1 MSSSVNLTGMQALS
15 TMSGSINYS
24 SIIQQLDQVNRAPGD
39 ALNTTI
45 QNEQLKENDWANIS
59 NLAAKVQNDL
69 LSFDQN
75 SSVYSTFKTSVTG
88 TNSSGIT
95 ATASTGAFPGTYNID
110 VTALGSTAS
119 STSSAQIG
127 SPLTSSNASTITIS
141 SNDFS
146 QAITTGTVS
155 MTIGSTTYTHNVTSS
170 DTIDTIMNDFQ
181 TQSGNAFTYDVG
193 TTAADKLSVKNNSAS
208 TIYFGSS
215 GDASNF
221 FQVAGLTSL
230 PAAAGATST
239 GSLLG
244 VVQIN
249 QPLQNAN
256 FSTAPYTGSMPG
268 STGQDGDLKI
278 NGVDITYNTAS
289 DNLQAVLNRINAST
303 AGVTASYD
311 PLNDKVDLTSNTS
324 QPISVQDVSGQLGKA
339 LNILGTGSAGSQWSY
354 TINGNT
360 QTSSSATVTTAI
372 PGVSFTMS
380 QTGSATVT
388 VSSDSSTLTTAVN
401 NFVNDFNTLSNQLR
415 SYTGKGGDLEG
426 DNTAASAVYQYMND
440 VLDNLSGVNYPQ
452 TSVMGIGISNG
463 AIGSTPGTTNNL
475 QVDTNALTT
484 AFQDNPAEV
493 QTLLYNMA
501 QRLNGD
507 LTDMTGQ
514 FNDLTPINSS
524 TQNIVGTAQSEQNM
538 YAGMITSTEDQQQ
551 QIYNI
556 ADQQEQQMVQQYTQL
571 QQYQQQMATQQ
582 SAISAMISSLG

>member
-75 SSVYSTFKTSVTG
+75 SSVYSTFKTNVTG
-88 TNSSGIT
+88 TNSDGIT

-127 SPLTSSNASTITIS
+127 AAVTSSTPIN

-155 MTIGSTTYTHNVTSS
+155 MTINGTTYTHNVTST
-170 DTIDTIMNDFQ
+170 DTIDKIMQDFQ
-181 TQSGNAFTYDVG
+181 TQSSNAFTYDVG
-193 TTAADKLSVKNNSAS
+193 TTAADKLSVKNNSSS

-221 FQVAGLTSL
+221 FQIAGLTSQ

-256 FSTAPYTGSMPG
+256 FATAPYTGSMPG

-388 VSSDSSTLTTAVN
+388 VSSDSSALTTAVN

-463 AIGSTPGTTNNL
+463 AIGSTPGSTNNL

-484 AFQDNPAEV
+484 AFQNNPAEV
-493 QTLLYNMA
+493 QALLYGMA

-514 FNDLTPINSS
+514 FNDLTPISSS
-524 TQNIVGTAQSEQNM
+524 TQNMVGTAQSEQNM